1 MPGLRVAGTL
11 HPGGRLP
18 QRGGASGPPQGG
30 TQRSPEV
37 YGSEIRPEPLESAKL
52 ARVDPARNEAVA
64 EFGIGNYSSNVEVSE
79 DAVWATS
86 EVGIEQ

>member
-1 MPGLRVAGTL
+1 
-11 HPGGRLP
+11 
-18 QRGGASGPPQGG
+18 
-30 TQRSPEV
+30 
-37 YGSEIRPEPLESAKL
+37 
-52 ARVDPARNEAVA
+52 VA